1 MNLKALFLL
10 IVLSVSTSV
19 FATPVNINSAD
30 SKTIAT
36 SLAGIGPGK
45 AEAIV
50 KYRSENGPFK
60 SVEEIKN
67 VKGIGSKIFEKIKSD
82 LIISSK

>member
-1 MNLKALFLL
+1 MKIKSLFFL
-10 IVLSVSTSV
+10 IAMSVSTSI
-19 FATPVNINSAD
+19 FAAPVNINSAD

-36 SLAGIGPGK
+36 SLAGIGSSK

-60 SVEEIKN
+60 SIEDIKN
-67 VKGIGSKIFEKIKSD
+67 VKGIGSKIFDKIKSD
-82 LIISSK
+82 LLLSKK